1 MKSKLL
7 LFIVLIFNAF
17 TINAQV
23 NSVAIV
29 GDAAGGWPDPGTID
43 VHQMTSTDNENW
55 SITQLT
61 LTGGGIK
68 FRANND
74 WTISW
79 GASTF
84 PSGTGVNYEQNIF
97 CFSGTYDVTFNS
109 ITGVFNFIGGPA
121 IPIVKLVGTAVYNPQ
136 GIILTTTDLTN
147 FNVPNIQLGTGTA
160 QFEVD
165 GVLKGNL
172 DFPDGVASSNSDLI
186 PVLGNLYTSV
196 TFNTNSNAYN
206 FITPPIYNTIDLVK
220 FNNNTSQVNV
230 TQMAT
235 DDGNIY
241 KLFGVM
247 LSNDELRFREN
258 NDLSNSYGNSS
269 WPDGTASFAGANIP
283 ANPGTYNAKFNRATL
298 EYNFEALSIAVVG
311 SGIGG
316 WPTGAPGEIDQYVL
330 TTTDGITY
338 SVDGIIFE
346 DGAVK
351 FRANNSWDLNWGGT
365 SFTEMLIPNGP
376 DIPTTAGLNNVI
388 FNRLS
393 RQAVITPNLSNSSFA
408 ISTFR
413 VSPNPTNGNWN
424 FTSAKEA
431 IVAIQVVDILGK
443 VVANS
448 NTTSVDASSL
458 TNGIYF
464 AKVSSDS
471 ASQIIKVIKN

>member
-7 LFIVLIFNAF
+7 FFIVLIFNAF

-29 GDAAGGWPDPGTID
+29 GDAAGGWPDTGTID

-79 GASTF
+79 GATTF
-84 PSGTGVNYEQNIF
+84 PSGTGANYEQNIF
-97 CFSGTYDVTFNS
+97 CFAGIYDVTFNS
-109 ITGVFNFIGGPA
+109 TTGVFNFIGGPN

-136 GIILTTTDLTN
+136 GIVLSTTDLTN
-147 FNVPNIQLGTGTA
+147 FSVQNIQLGTGTA
-160 QFEVD
+160 QFMVD

-172 DFPDGVASSNSDLI
+172 DFPDGVAANNSDLI
-186 PVLGNLYTSV
+186 PVLGNLYTSI

-220 FNNNTSQVNV
+220 SNNNTSQVNV

-235 DDGNIY
+235 DDGIIY
-241 KLFGVM
+241 KLFGIM
-247 LSNDELRFREN
+247 LSNDTLRFREN
-258 NDLSNSYGNSS
+258 NNLSNSYGNIS
-269 WPDGTASFAGANIP
+269 WPVGTATFSGANIP
-283 ANPGTYNAKFNRATL
+283 ANPGTYNVKFNRLTL
-298 EYNFEALSIAVVG
+298 EYDFEELSIAVVG

-346 DGAVK
+346 AGEVK

-365 SFTEMLIPNGP
+365 SFTEMLVPNGP
-376 DIPTTAGLNNVI
+376 NIPTTAGLNNVI

-393 RQAVITPNLSNSSFA
+393 RQAVITPNLSTSSFA
-408 ISTFR
+408 TSIFR
-413 VSPNPTNGNWN
+413 VSPNPTNGSWN
-424 FTSAKEA
+424 FTAAKQD
-431 IVAIQVVDILGK
+431 IVSIQVVDILGK
-443 VVANS
+443 VVANT

-458 TNGIYF
+458 EKGIYF
-464 AKVSSDS
+464 AKVSSET
-471 ASQIIKVIKN
+471 ANQTIKVVKN